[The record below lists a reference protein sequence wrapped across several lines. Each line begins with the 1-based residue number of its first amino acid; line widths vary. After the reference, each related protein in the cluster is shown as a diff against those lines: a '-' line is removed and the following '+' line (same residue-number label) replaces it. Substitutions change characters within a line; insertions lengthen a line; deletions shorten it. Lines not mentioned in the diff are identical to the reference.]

1 MEFVENDELETG
13 RVRDDFRVQVVLTRQ
28 KQFCHHVVRQ
38 KNVGRIGSDALPL
51 FTAFLTGVTFD
62 HRLELIG
69 QTGTGD
75 ELVDLLHLAVCQS
88 VHGVND
94 DCRCAPRLSCAPRAD
109 DRVDNRHE
117 EAQGFPRTRTGC
129 DDITLSL
136 LRLRDRLGLVPV
148 KAKRRGAKPE
158 NLARA
163 VVEITRGDEFIDRRP
178 RHEAWVQRQEGIRP
192 EFSGVVLGID
202 LGFQVGCP
210 NCAE

>member
-75 ELVDLLHLAVCQS
+75 ELVDLLHLAVCQC

-94 DCRCAPRLSCAPRAD
+94 DCRRATRLSCAPGAD

-117 EAQGFPRTRTGC
+117 EAQGFPRPRTGG

-192 EFSGVVLGID
+192 ELSGVVLGID
-202 LGFQVGCP
+202 LGFQIRRSD
-210 NCAE
+210 CAE